1 MCKGIGRL
9 VNDGRFIQYCIL
21 IKHYGRKSN
30 EKKQENATWQKK
42 TKGRKSQTKTFV
54 EKHRRK
60 TQKNICKE
68 GKYSKHIDGPFT
80 YWFM

>member
-1 MCKGIGRL
+1 MLPGK
-9 VNDGRFIQYCIL
+9 
-21 IKHYGRKSN
+21 
-30 EKKQENATWQKK
+30 KK
-42 TKGRKSQTKTFV
+42 TKGRKSQTKIFV

-68 GKYSKHIDGPFT
+68 GKYGKHIDGPFT

>member
-1 MCKGIGRL
+1 MDDNPMK
-9 VNDGRFIQYCIL
+9 
-21 IKHYGRKSN
+21 KSRRMLPG
-30 EKKQENATWQKK
+30 KKK
-42 TKGRKSQTKTFV
+42 TKGRKSQTKIFV